1 MYANRKKILL
11 TVLIAICCPA
21 NTYCQKAHIGF
32 GLGTGVSVPIMNQTE
47 FPCDPLDI
55 LLDALFQ
62 SDNFQPRDVCHI
74 SFNLASAQMGPV
86 VNGEFFIGNK
96 KLDLIL
102 YGSFFS
108 MPQRYVQNT
117 RESRIFN
124 SGGWLSSFLFEF
136 RYKILANKL
145 FAPYWNA
152 GLGAFHFRPNDHRN
166 ISSDMYF
173 NIVVGVG
180 SEFVPR
186 RKDIRFF
193 TEIRFQFMP
202 FRVGKEDIADQ
213 ITGTVNFTFGCRFWL
228 PSN

>member
-1 MYANRKKILL
+1 MYANTKKILL
-11 TVLIAICCPA
+11 AVLIAICCPA
-21 NTYCQKAHIGF
+21 STYCQEAHIGF
-32 GLGTGVSVPIMNQTE
+32 GFGTGVSFPIMNQTE

-55 LLDALFQ
+55 LLQ
-62 SDNFQPRDVCHI
+62 SDNFRPGDVCHI

-96 KLDLIL
+96 KLDMVL

-136 RYKILANKL
+136 RYKILANKP

-152 GLGAFHFRPNDHRN
+152 GLGTFYFRPNDHRN
-166 ISSDMYF
+166 TSSDLYF
-173 NIVVGVG
+173 DIVVGIG
-180 SEFVPR
+180 SEFAFQR
-186 RKDIRFF
+186 RDVRFF

-202 FRVGKEDIADQ
+202 FRVGNEDVADQ
-213 ITGTVNFTFGCRFWL
+213 ITGTVNFTFGCRFWK
-228 PSN
+228 

>member
-1 MYANRKKILL
+1 MFANTKIILL
-11 TVLIAICCPA
+11 AGLIAICCPA

-32 GLGTGVSVPIMNQTE
+32 GLGTGVSVPIINQTE

-55 LLDALFQ
+55 LLQ
-62 SDNFQPRDVCHI
+62 SDNFRPGDVCHI

-86 VNGEFFIGNK
+86 VNGEFFIGNE
-96 KLDLIL
+96 KLDLVL
-102 YGSFFS
+102 HGSFFS

-117 RESRIFN
+117 QESRIFN
-124 SGGWLSSFLFEF
+124 SGGWLSSLLFEL
-136 RYKILANKL
+136 RYKILANKP

-152 GLGAFHFRPNDHRN
+152 GLGAFYFHPNDHRN
-166 ISSDMYF
+166 ISSDLYF
-173 NIVVGVG
+173 DILVGIG
-180 SEFVPR
+180 SEFAYQ

-202 FRVGKEDIADQ
+202 FRVGKEDVSDQ

>member
-1 MYANRKKILL
+1 
-11 TVLIAICCPA
+11 
-21 NTYCQKAHIGF
+21 
-32 GLGTGVSVPIMNQTE
+32 MNQTE

-86 VNGEFFIGNK
+86 VNGEFFIGDEQ
-96 KLDLIL
+96 LDLIL
-102 YGSFFS
+102 YGSFFPI
-108 MPQRYVQNT
+108 PQRYVQNT

-124 SGGWLSSFLFEF
+124 SGGWLIFITKDLPAKFL
-136 RYKILANKL
+136 
-145 FAPYWNA
+145 
-152 GLGAFHFRPNDHRN
+152 D
-166 ISSDMYF
+166 F

-186 RKDIRFF
+186 RRDIRFF

-202 FRVGKEDIADQ
+202 FRVGKEDVSDQ

-228 PSN
+228 SSN